1 MQMCLVAYY
10 DNFGE
15 EKLFEA
21 TQYFDYY
28 IGSMR
33 LEKYYVRHEAIKNS
47 LKNAELNLIDLI
59 INAYLPNEVF
69 GFIKGA
75 KSIDDVYWQKKF
87 LVIKGDKEELKN
99 SVIDRYIK
107 RVCGFYGVDTNNGN
121 YLNEFKSRKQWIR

>member
-1 MQMCLVAYY
+1 MCLVAYY

-28 IGSMR
+28 IGSVR

-59 INAYLPNEVF
+59 VNAYLPNEVF
-69 GFIKGA
+69 GFITGA
-75 KSIDDVYWQKKF
+75 KSINDVYWQKKF
-87 LVIKGDKEELKN
+87 LNDKGNLKN
-99 SVIDRYIK
+99 SVIERYIK
-107 RVCGFYGVDTNNGN
+107 RVCGFYGADTKKER